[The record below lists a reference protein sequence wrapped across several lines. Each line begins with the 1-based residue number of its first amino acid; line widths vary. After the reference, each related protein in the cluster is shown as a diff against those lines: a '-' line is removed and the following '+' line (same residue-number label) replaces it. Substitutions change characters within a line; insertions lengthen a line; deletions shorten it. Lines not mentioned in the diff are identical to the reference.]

1 MNENK
6 YVTPK
11 RCAEAVSRHIKDKQ
25 TYILVIGCGT
35 GLSGEAFISEGF
47 YNIDGTDFS
56 DEMLEIARKKNIY
69 NNLFFDDINKS
80 NLNFQEHYLVVAAVG
95 VISPTHAKAET
106 INQILSYIKKSGILV
121 FSLNDHALEDEVYV
135 NKIKDLKN
143 NKSIIFL
150 EENYGEHIKKIHLNS
165 KIFVI
170 KKIN

>member
-1 MNENK
+1 M
-6 YVTPK
+6 
-11 RCAEAVSRHIKDKQ
+11 
-25 TYILVIGCGT
+25 
-35 GLSGEAFISEGF
+35 
-47 YNIDGTDFS
+47 
-56 DEMLEIARKKNIY
+56 
-69 NNLFFDDINKS
+69 
-80 NLNFQEHYLVVAAVG
+80 AAVG